1 VILIQNYTKSK
12 NENFVFIKNKIM
24 SHLGNSRTD
33 YRIDYLNISRKYS
46 NDDTQRVYYLEKAE
60 P

>member
-1 VILIQNYTKSK
+1 
-12 NENFVFIKNKIM
+12 M